1 MTPLAMTDATSQWLR
16 QAGRIPL
23 LTAAE
28 EIHLGA
34 AVREWLDNP
43 AGPDAA
49 PAAVQRRGLRA
60 RNRMVAANLRL
71 VVSVAQKY
79 RTGGERV
86 GLDLADL
93 LQEGAIGLGRG
104 AEKFDPALGYKFSTY
119 AYWWIRQAISR
130 IIDTT
135 GPIKLPGGSAG
146 QLRRVI
152 AQGTMQDL
160 KVGERERLEAVAAA
174 QVVSSLDAPI
184 KGDDNQRST
193 LADLVAADG
202 DDPLQDL
209 DAQLI
214 VGRLRGLLPDD
225 VALVEQVL
233 SDGVGAVAKE
243 RRISRSAVHAR
254 VRIARDRLQ
263 AVAA

>member
-23 LTAAE
+23 LTPAE

-49 PAAVQRRGLRA
+49 PAAVQRRGARA
-60 RNRMVAANLRL
+60 RQRLVSANLRL
-71 VVSVAQKY
+71 VVSIATKY
-79 RTGGERV
+79 QSGAARV
-86 GLDLADL
+86 GLDLVDL
-93 LQEGAIGLGRG
+93 LQEGAVGLQRG

-119 AYWWIRQAISR
+119 AYWWVRQAVGR
-130 IIDTT
+130 AVDA
-135 GPIKLPGGSAG
+135 GGAIKLPGGSAG
-146 QLRRVI
+146 QLRRVV

-233 SDGVGAVAKE
+233 SDGVGAVAKQ

-254 VRIARDRLQ
+254 VRVARDRLQ

>member
-1 MTPLAMTDATSQWLR
+1 MPDATSQWLS
-16 QAGRIPL
+16 AASRIPL
-23 LTAAE
+23 LTPAE
-28 EIHLGA
+28 EVHLGTM
-34 AVREWLDNP
+34 VQEWQQWP
-43 AGPDAA
+43 SGPDAA

-60 RNRMVAANLRL
+60 KNRMVAANLRL

-86 GLDLADL
+86 GLDLVDL
-93 LQEGAIGLGRG
+93 LQEGTIGLARG
-104 AEKFDPALGYKFSTY
+104 AEKFDPTRGYKFSTF
-119 AYWWIRQAISR
+119 AYWWVRQAIGR
-130 IIDTT
+130 TVDTT

-160 KVGERERLEAVAAA
+160 KAGERERLEAVCAA
-174 QVVSSLDAPI
+174 QVVASLDAPI

-233 SDGVGAVAKE
+233 TDGVGAVAKE

-254 VRIARDRLQ
+254 VRIARDRL
-263 AVAA
+263 ARVAA

>member
-1 MTPLAMTDATSQWLR
+1 MTPLAMTDATSQWLH
-16 QAGRIPL
+16 QAGRVPL

-28 EIHLGA
+28 EVHLGTM
-34 AVREWLDNP
+34 VQEWQQWP
-43 AGPDAA
+43 SGPDAA

-60 RNRMVAANLRL
+60 KNRMVAANLRL

-86 GLDLADL
+86 GLDLVDL
-93 LQEGAIGLGRG
+93 LQEGAIGLARG

-119 AYWWIRQAISR
+119 AYWWVRQAVGR
-130 IIDTT
+130 AVDA
-135 GPIKLPGGSAG
+135 GGAIKLPGGSAG
-146 QLRRVI
+146 QLRRVV

-160 KVGERERLEAVAAA
+160 KAGERERLEAVCAA

-193 LADLVAADG
+193 LADLVAADAA
-202 DDPLQDL
+202 DPLVDL

-233 SDGVGAVAKE
+233 SEGVGAVAKE

-254 VRIARDRLQ
+254 VRIARDRL
-263 AVAA
+263 ARVAA

>member
-1 MTPLAMTDATSQWLR
+1 MPDATSQWLS
-16 QAGRIPL
+16 AASRIPL
-23 LTAAE
+23 LTPAE
-28 EIHLGA
+28 EVHLGTM
-34 AVREWLDNP
+34 VQEWQQWP

-60 RNRMVAANLRL
+60 KNRMVAANLRL

-86 GLDLADL
+86 GLDLVDL
-93 LQEGAIGLGRG
+93 LQEGTIGLARG
-104 AEKFDPALGYKFSTY
+104 AEKFDPTRGYKFSTF
-119 AYWWIRQAISR
+119 AYWWVRQAIGR
-130 IIDTT
+130 TVDTT

-160 KVGERERLEAVAAA
+160 KAGERERLEAVCAA
-174 QVVSSLDAPI
+174 QVVASLDAPI

-233 SDGVGAVAKE
+233 TDGVGAVAKE

-254 VRIARDRLQ
+254 VRIARDRL
-263 AVAA
+263 ARVAA

>member
-1 MTPLAMTDATSQWLR
+1 MTPLAMSDAASHWMHA
-16 QAGRIPL
+16 AGRIPL

-28 EIHLGA
+28 EVHLGA
-34 AVREWLDNP
+34 AVQAWQQWP
-43 AGPDAA
+43 AGPAAA
-49 PAAVQRRGLRA
+49 PAAVQRRGARA
-60 RNRMVAANLRL
+60 RDRLVSANLRL
-71 VVSVAQKY
+71 VVSIGSKY

-93 LQEGAIGLGRG
+93 LQEGAVGLQRG

-130 IIDTT
+130 VIDTT

-193 LADLVAADG
+193 LADLVPAAADN
-202 DDPLQDL
+202 PLEGL
-209 DAQLI
+209 DVELTLSK
-214 VGRLRGLLPDD
+214 LRGLLPDD

-233 SDGVGAVAKE
+233 SEGAAVVA
-243 RRISRSAVHAR
+243 RQRGISRSAVHAR
-254 VRIARDRLQ
+254 VRVARQRLQ

>member
-1 MTPLAMTDATSQWLR
+1 MTDATSQWLR
-16 QAGRIPL
+16 HAGRVPL

-49 PAAVQRRGLRA
+49 PAAVRRRGLRA
-60 RNRMVAANLRL
+60 RERMVAANLRL

-79 RTGGERV
+79 RTGGERA
-86 GLDLADL
+86 GLALEDL
-93 LQEGAIGLGRG
+93 LQEGAIGLQRG

-130 IIDTT
+130 VVDTT

-174 QVVSSLDAPI
+174 QVVASLDVRL
-184 KGDDNQRST
+184 KGQDGDGST

-225 VALVEQVL
+225 LALVEQVL

-254 VRIARDRLQ
+254 VRTARDRLQ

>member
-1 MTPLAMTDATSQWLR
+1 MPDATSQWLS
-16 QAGRIPL
+16 AASRIPL
-23 LTAAE
+23 LTPAE
-28 EIHLGA
+28 EVHLGTM
-34 AVREWLDNP
+34 VQEWQQWP
-43 AGPDAA
+43 SGPDAA

-60 RNRMVAANLRL
+60 KNRMVAANLRL

-86 GLDLADL
+86 GLDLVDL
-93 LQEGAIGLGRG
+93 LQEGTIGLARG

-130 IIDTT
+130 VIDAG

-152 AQGTMQDL
+152 AQGTMQNL

-193 LADLVAADG
+193 LADLVAADA
-202 DDPLQDL
+202 DNPLEGL
-209 DAQLI
+209 DVELTLSK
-214 VGRLRGLLPDD
+214 LRGLLPDD

-233 SDGVGAVAKE
+233 SEGVGAVAKE

-254 VRIARDRLQ
+254 VRIARQRLQ

>member
-1 MTPLAMTDATSQWLR
+1 MTDATSEWLR
-16 QAGRIPL
+16 QAGRVPL

-49 PAAVQRRGLRA
+49 PAAVQRRGARA
-60 RNRMVAANLRL
+60 RDRLVSANLRL
-71 VVSVAQKY
+71 VVSIGSKY
-79 RTGGERV
+79 RTGAARV
-86 GLDLADL
+86 GLDLVDL
-93 LQEGAIGLGRG
+93 LQEGTIGLQRG

-119 AYWWIRQAISR
+119 AYWWIRQAIGR
-130 IIDTT
+130 AVDA
-135 GPIKLPGGSAG
+135 GGAIKLPGGSAG

-160 KVGERERLEAVAAA
+160 KVGERERLEAVCAA
-174 QVVSSLDAPI
+174 QVVTSLDAPI

-193 LADLVAADG
+193 LADLVAADAA
-202 DDPLQDL
+202 DPLVDL

-233 SDGVGAVAKE
+233 SEGAAVVARE
-243 RRISRSAVHAR
+243 RGISRSAVHAR

-263 AVAA
+263 AVA

>member
-1 MTPLAMTDATSQWLR
+1 MTPLAMTDATSQWLH

-23 LTAAE
+23 LTPDE
-28 EIHLGA
+28 EISLGA

-43 AGPDAA
+43 AGPAAA
-49 PAAVQRRGLRA
+49 PAAVKRRGLRA

-71 VVSVAQKY
+71 VVSIASKY

-93 LQEGAIGLGRG
+93 LQEGAIGLARG
-104 AEKFDPALGYKFSTY
+104 VEKFDPTRGYKFSTY
-119 AYWWIRQAISR
+119 AYWWIRQAIGR
-130 IIDTT
+130 AVDA
-135 GPIKLPGGSAG
+135 GGAIKLPGGAAG
-146 QLRRVI
+146 RLRRVL
-152 AQGTMQDL
+152 ADDGMQDL
-160 KVGERERLEAVAAA
+160 KTSERERLEAVAAA

-193 LADLVAADG
+193 LGDLVAADG
-202 DDPLQDL
+202 VDPLQDL

-225 VALVEQVL
+225 LALVEQVL
-233 SDGVGAVAKE
+233 TDGVGVVARQ
-243 RRISRSAVHAR
+243 RRISRSALHAR
-254 VRIARDRLQ
+254 VRIARDRL
-263 AVAA
+263 ARVAA

>member
-23 LTAAE
+23 LTPAE

-49 PAAVQRRGLRA
+49 PAAVQRRGQKA
-60 RNRMVAANLRL
+60 RDRLVSANLRL
-71 VVSVAQKY
+71 VVSIAGKY

-86 GLDLADL
+86 GLDLVDL
-93 LQEGAIGLGRG
+93 LQEGAIGLQRG

-119 AYWWIRQAISR
+119 AYWWIRQAIGR
-130 IIDTT
+130 AVDTT

-160 KVGERERLEAVAAA
+160 KAGERQRLEAVCAA

-193 LADLVAADG
+193 LADLVPAAADN
-202 DDPLQDL
+202 PLEGL
-209 DAQLI
+209 DVEMT

-233 SDGVGAVAKE
+233 SDGVGAVAK
-243 RRISRSAVHAR
+243 RHGVTRSTLHNR
-254 VRIARDRLQ
+254 VRTARDRL
-263 AVAA
+263 ARVAA

>member
-1 MTPLAMTDATSQWLR
+1 MTPLAMTDATSEWLR
-16 QAGRIPL
+16 QAGRVPL
-23 LTAAE
+23 LTPAE

-43 AGPDAA
+43 SGPDAA

-60 RNRMVAANLRL
+60 KNRMVAANLRL

-79 RTGGERV
+79 RTGGERA
-86 GLDLADL
+86 GLALEDL
-93 LQEGAIGLGRG
+93 LQEGAIGLQRG

-119 AYWWIRQAISR
+119 AYWWIRQAIGR
-130 IIDTT
+130 AVDA
-135 GPIKLPGGSAG
+135 GGAIKLPGGSAG

-160 KVGERERLEAVAAA
+160 KAGERQRLEAVCAA
-174 QVVSSLDAPI
+174 QVVTSLDAPI

-233 SDGVGAVAKE
+233 SEGAAVVA
-243 RRISRSAVHAR
+243 RQRGISRSAVHAR
-254 VRIARDRLQ
+254 VRVARDRL
-263 AVAA
+263 ARVAA

>member
-1 MTPLAMTDATSQWLR
+1 
-16 QAGRIPL
+16 
-23 LTAAE
+23 
-28 EIHLGA
+28 
-34 AVREWLDNP
+34 
-43 AGPDAA
+43 
-49 PAAVQRRGLRA
+49 
-60 RNRMVAANLRL
+60 
-71 VVSVAQKY
+71 VSVAQKY

-93 LQEGAIGLGRG
+93 LQEGAIGLQRG

-193 LADLVAADG
+193 LADLVPAAADDSLEG
-202 DDPLQDL
+202 LNVEMT
-209 DAQLI
+209 

-233 SDGVGAVAKE
+233 SEGVGAVAKQ

-254 VRIARDRLQ
+254 VRVARDRL
-263 AVAA
+263 ARVAA